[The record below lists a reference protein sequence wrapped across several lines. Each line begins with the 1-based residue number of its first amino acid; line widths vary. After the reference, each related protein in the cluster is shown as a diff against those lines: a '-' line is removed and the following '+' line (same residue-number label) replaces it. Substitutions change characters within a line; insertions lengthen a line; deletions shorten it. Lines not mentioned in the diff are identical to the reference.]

1 MSLDF
6 FIDFDFSVLLQ
17 PKIEDLEA
25 TGRIGYVEGI
35 SKIFLNGLN
44 GLDINKRPLHCSD
57 QKRETIYIKNNN
69 TWEKENDNRENLKLA
84 IKTIA
89 LKNIK
94 QISVWQK
101 KNPDWF
107 DSSSK
112 KNDQYLRI
120 VSNSMNGLTP
130 EETQKNYDKIISKL
144 VKEVVI
150 QKE

>member
-1 MSLDF
+1 M
-6 FIDFDFSVLLQ
+6 
-17 PKIEDLEA
+17 A
-25 TGRIGYVEGI
+25 
-35 SKIFLNGLN
+35 
-44 GLDINKRPLHCSD
+44 
-57 QKRETIYIKNNN
+57 
-69 TWEKENDNRENLKLA
+69 
-84 IKTIA
+84 
-89 LKNIK
+89 
-94 QISVWQK
+94 K
-101 KNPDWF
+101 KNPDCF